1 MENNEN
7 SKNQYYS
14 DTEFDLSLIFSI
26 LKKNVIS
33 IILMTSFFA
42 IGSVLYALYL
52 PNIYVSKS
60 VLKISDDSSSNSFSN
75 LASEYS
81 GIASLAG
88 ISIPTGGGDKSDY
101 AIELIKSKEF
111 IKHISKFNNIKK
123 NVMAIKKFD
132 HKTKTIIYDDDLY
145 DTKDE
150 KWVRTP
156 PSGRSVEPSYL
167 ELHSEIS
174 KYLKISKDRKT
185 NFIKISFE
193 HQSPIFAYQFLNL
206 IINELN
212 KITKQID
219 MDESQSSLN
228 FLYKELPK
236 INEKDVRDSM
246 NKLIESQLKIQMLAN
261 VRSDYMLKTI
271 DTPYIPEIKSEPARS
286 IICLISTIAGLM
298 ISIIFVLARS
308 FLIKD

>member
-7 SKNQYYS
+7 SENQYYS

-26 LKKNVIS
+26 LKKNIS
-33 IILMTSFFA
+33 SIVLITSFFA
-42 IGSVLYALYL
+42 VGAVLYSLYL

-111 IKHISKFNNIKK
+111 IKHISQFDNIKK

-132 HKTKTIIYDDDLY
+132 RKTKTIIYDDDIY
-145 DTKDE
+145 DTQNE

-174 KYLKISKDRKT
+174 KSLKISKDRKT
-185 NFIKISFE
+185 KFIKISFE

-206 IINELN
+206 IIDELN

-219 MDESQSSLN
+219 LDESQSSLN

-286 IICLISTIAGLM
+286 LICLISTVVGLI

-308 FLIKD
+308 LLIKD

>member
-7 SKNQYYS
+7 SENQYYS

-26 LKKNVIS
+26 LKKNITS
-33 IILMTSFFA
+33 IVLITSFFA
-42 IGSVLYALYL
+42 VVAVLYSLYL

-111 IKHISKFNNIKK
+111 IKHISQFDNIKK

-132 HKTKTIIYDDDLY
+132 RKTKTIIYDDDIY

-167 ELHSEIS
+167 ELHNEIS
-174 KYLKISKDRKT
+174 KSLKISKDRKT
-185 NFIKISFE
+185 KFIKISFE

-206 IINELN
+206 IIDELN

-219 MDESQSSLN
+219 LDESQSSLN

-286 IICLISTIAGLM
+286 LICLISTVVGLI

-308 FLIKD
+308 LLIKD